1 MRLCGIMVPMLTSQV
16 SSSSCVKI
24 LESSGYTEYISQI
37 PLEGDGDWV
46 HLQTWGVH
54 FHICSSKYRKIS
66 LTLSS
71 RLMAG
76 KLLGMYFFTWL
87 CCLFVTYVASVQD
100 FYCTIFFN
108 YADLILYMLN
118 HSADQLWPFPI
129 VGEITYRE
137 RGRETIRH
145 GASEWKWPYFKNDKP
160 NVCVSCSR
168 VTADHFVVRDAPW
181 SGLFLSVSTI
191 GSKTGTECRPISR
204 K

>member
-1 MRLCGIMVPMLTSQV
+1 MWGV
-16 SSSSCVKI
+16 SS
-24 LESSGYTEYISQI
+24 Y
-37 PLEGDGDWV
+37 
-46 HLQTWGVH
+46 
-54 FHICSSKYRKIS
+54 SSKYGAIS

-71 RLMAG
+71 GAMENYWACNFLHVCAAFLWPIVCRTSSIL
-76 KLLGMYFFTWL
+76 
-87 CCLFVTYVASVQD
+87 
-100 FYCTIFFN
+100 FFN
-108 YADLILYMLN
+108 YGNQILYMLN

-129 VGEITYRE
+129 VGEIIYRE

-204 K
+204 